1 MATESGEQDDLL
13 QILLKKQMMET
24 VAERSFQRLLLE
36 PPADETSASTC
47 STSRADPAA
56 PVGSTVAP
64 GTAPTPGA
72 PAVPAHGAGMQEV
85 PFKMLRDAVEL
96 CYAERLRPTPAVVA
110 FFMQKLAPQ
119 ESGLAQ
125 VLSSTWK
132 EHVSRICRNSEY
144 FVVEKG
150 HHGHEEIFFSE
161 EPEWFTG
168 WWSPYPADVFALE
181 RTYALRKAYDGKPYR
196 SLGELIQ
203 CSRAALA
210 ASAALAQP
218 LRQVRRPP
226 TPPPPPPREAPQP
239 APKQPKQ
246 PKQRAQPRSWRR
258 DQAWKEWRQFPAGAE
273 PDGAPATCKKKQ
285 NFIKL
290 QYQ

>member
-1 MATESGEQDDLL
+1 
-13 QILLKKQMMET
+13 MET

-47 STSRADPAA
+47 STSRADA
-56 PVGSTVAP
+56 PV
-64 GTAPTPGA
+64 APTPGA

-181 RTYALRKAYDGKPYR
+181 RTYALRKAYGGKPYR

-273 PDGAPATCKKKQ
+273 PDGAPATSKKKQ